1 MCPSEDEIA
10 GVVER
15 RLPPDQVERIHRHAA
30 GCSPCRLL
38 LALLAQDAAPPTDV
52 SDTFAD
58 KGENKDDAGAREA
71 PEVAPSACIGRYRV
85 LEHLGEGGMG
95 TVLAAYD
102 PELDRRI
109 ALKVLRARPGD
120 ARDRE
125 DLQRRLQR
133 EAQAMA
139 KLAHPNVVAVH
150 DVGTYAGRVFVAM
163 EYVDGSNL
171 RQWLRAAPRGW
182 MEIRDVFVQAARGL
196 QAAHE
201 VGLVHRDFK
210 PDNVL
215 IGKDGRVRVADF
227 GLARAGTSGPP
238 EPAPEPADATDPDP
252 AGASISPLS
261 APLTRAGVVM
271 GTPRYMA
278 PEQILGAVSD
288 ARADEFSFAVAL
300 YEALFKRAP
309 FLSDSFDD
317 RLHSIRQ
324 GPPEP
329 PASAAPVPDWLRQGL
344 RRAMRFEPEE
354 RFPSMRELADALQV
368 DLRRR
373 HVSARMVASVV
384 AVALLLAGGVAF
396 GLERSLLRCRGSER
410 RLAGTWDD
418 AKRAQVRQAFLAAAP
433 AELGEAGAQAQ
444 LERTGAALDAY
455 ARDWAAMHR
464 EACAAAR
471 ISGEQ
476 TEAVLSLRMACL
488 DRRLRELGQ
497 LTALLA
503 AADAPL
509 VDKGVDAALGL
520 SSLRTCADVASL
532 TGRAPPPES
541 PAARAEVDRLELEL
555 SEANAVRL
563 AGRFAPALDR
573 AGSALE
579 AARALGYRPLQAE
592 ALYLSGVLQEK
603 LGRAEEA
610 ERSLAEATYAAD
622 AGRDDA
628 TKARAAS
635 RLVYLSSLR
644 STFDRG
650 HHWKEV
656 ASAALERAG
665 PDPELEGELLNNAGS
680 LALAEGR
687 PDDARAAYERAAKL
701 LEAALGRE
709 HPKTLNAI
717 TNLASAYGALG
728 RPEDAVRSLDAAIPA
743 IERLRGADHPAL
755 ISPLWTLAQAQVQ
768 RNRLEEAKAAADRA
782 LRIARQ
788 RLGPR
793 HARVA
798 ASLELQA
805 TVLQAGR
812 QFQRA
817 LETYREAQAI
827 LAGAVPASDPEL
839 FFPEDGIGESLL
851 GLGRAKEAVPHLE
864 AALKLRPSPS
874 PERADAQLA
883 LSRALLASGGDR
895 RRAQSLAREARD
907 AYAAAHR
914 EEKAREADDW
924 LGAHFPAGSGGAP
937 AVR

>member
-10 GVVER
+10 GVVEG
-15 RLPPDQVERIHRHAA
+15 RLPQEQVERIHRHAA

-38 LALLAQDAAPPTDV
+38 LALMAQDATPPTDV
-52 SDTFAD
+52 SGTSPFAD
-58 KGENKDDAGAREA
+58 RADDARAAVAA
-71 PEVAPSACIGRYRV
+71 PEVAPLACIGRYRV
-85 LEHLGEGGMG
+85 LEHLGSGGMG

-120 ARDRE
+120 ARGRE

-171 RQWLRAAPRGW
+171 RQWLKAAPRGW
-182 MEIRDVFVQAARGL
+182 TEIRDVFVQAARGL

-227 GLARAGTSGPP
+227 GLARAGASGP
-238 EPAPEPADATDPDP
+238 PEPADATDPEP
-252 AGASISPLS
+252 PGASLSPLS

-278 PEQILGAVSD
+278 PEQMEGGASD
-288 ARADEFSFAVAL
+288 ARADEFAFAVAL
-300 YEALFKRAP
+300 FEALFMKPP
-309 FLSDSFDD
+309 FASDDID
-317 RLHSIRQ
+317 GRLRSIRQ

-329 PASAAPVPDWLRQGL
+329 PASAPPVPDWLQQVL
-344 RRAMRFEPEE
+344 RRALRFEPEE
-354 RFPSMRELADALQV
+354 RFPSMRELTDALQV

-373 HVSARMVASVV
+373 GVSARLAASV
-384 AVALLLAGGVAF
+384 AAAALLLAGAVAF
-396 GLERSLLRCRGSER
+396 GLERSLLRCRGSEQ
-410 RLAGTWDD
+410 RLAGVWDG
-418 AKRAQVRQAFLAAAP
+418 ARRAQVGQAFLKAAP
-433 AELGEAGAQAQ
+433 AELGPEGARAQ
-444 LERTGAALDAY
+444 LERTSAALDAY
-455 ARDWAAMHR
+455 ARDWAAMHH

-488 DRRLRELGQ
+488 DRRMRELGQ

-509 VDKGVDAALGL
+509 VDKGVEAALGL

-563 AGRFAPALDR
+563 AGRFAPALER

-603 LGRAEEA
+603 LGRTGEA
-610 ERSLAEATYAAD
+610 ERSLVEATYAAD

-687 PDDARAAYERAAKL
+687 PDGALAAYERAAKL

-717 TNLASAYGALG
+717 TNLASADVALG
-728 RPEDAVRSLDAAIPA
+728 RPGDAVRSLEAAIPA
-743 IERLRGADHPAL
+743 IERLRGAGHPAL
-755 ISPLWTLAQAQVQ
+755 ISSLWTLAQAQVQ
-768 RNRLEEAKAAADRA
+768 LHRLDEAAEAADRA
-782 LRIARQ
+782 LRIARE
-788 RLGPR
+788 RLGLR

-798 ASLELQA
+798 GSLQLQA
-805 TVLQAGR
+805 TVLQAGG

-827 LAGAVPASDPEL
+827 LAGAVPPSDPEL
-839 FFPEDGIGESLL
+839 FFCEDGIGESLL

-864 AALKLRPSPS
+864 AALKLRLSPF

-883 LSRALLASGGDR
+883 LSRALWASGGDR

-907 AYAAAHR
+907 AHAAARR
-914 EEKAREADDW
+914 EEKAREANDW
-924 LGAHFPAGSGGAP
+924 LEAHFAVGSD